1 MKIRIN
7 KKHLK
12 NGCIFTFNHSFFNGK
27 KESITLKPI
36 LSELDNHIMFYIL
49 EFQSQWGN
57 YFRYF
62 DDYKSAR
69 KWITSQSKD
78 W

>member
-7 KKHLK
+7 QKQLK
-12 NGCIFTFNHSFFNGK
+12 QGCIFEFCHTFNNGK

-36 LSELDNHIMFYIL
+36 LSEFDKSIMFYIL

-69 KWITSQSKD
+69 KWISNQSRD

>member
-1 MKIRIN
+1 MQ
-7 KKHLK
+7 
-12 NGCIFTFNHSFFNGK
+12 GCVFTFKHTLFDGK

-36 LSELDNHIMFYIL
+36 LSEQDNHIMFYIL
-49 EFQSQWGN
+49 EFKSQWGN
-57 YFRYF
+57 YFTYF